1 MDKVEYVE
9 KVFAFIFKNAKVFE
23 SVTKLR
29 KPSANEQN
37 RLVTLIEAV
46 RFEAMHP
53 PPPDEPFEVNLSA
66 YDFSEVS
73 PFSPSRTDTHA
84 LGLTQTAIA
93 ADTGMVPAG
102 SVPAAVTGTSLG
114 GPWSSRG
121 ASG

>member
-9 KVFAFIFKNAKVFE
+9 KVFAFIFNGGFKKKLAEFGNPSEDLDIWFKNAKVFE

-66 YDFSEVS
+66 YDFSEDLIVKYK
-73 PFSPSRTDTHA
+73 
-84 LGLTQTAIA
+84 Q
-93 ADTGMVPAG
+93 
-102 SVPAAVTGTSLG
+102 AVIDEVLRQENS
-114 GPWSSRG
+114 
-121 ASG
+121 